1 MLKATKDITAIVID
15 SGGNYV
21 AMAQRLARDYK
32 KVYYNCNWQRAF
44 PKWNAFAV
52 GMNVPDITRV
62 DHWSEVIDECDLV
75 IFPDLYF
82 GGLQEWLVGKGYTV
96 FGARTGEAME
106 LYRDEF
112 KEMLEAANLPVN
124 DYKIL
129 YGFNELEKYL
139 RTHSDLYIK
148 TSIIRGNGET
158 FHYIDQRLSESRL
171 IELKHQLGAFK
182 EEAVFVAESP
192 VNPAVEIGYDGFVID
207 GQYPD
212 KCLAGI
218 EVKDCGYA
226 GGVIDYGSLPPVLK
240 EINKKLSG
248 IFMGAGYKCFFSNE
262 VRWTGTKGYFIDST
276 NRMPQPPGDL
286 QMEIYKDYSRY
297 IYEIANG
304 IVPEIQPVKKFGAQ
318 IIIKSDWATSE
329 SQAIYFPA
337 KYADRVKIK
346 NLMYKDGIPHFIPGE
361 IEMCEIGSVIGLG
374 DTLDEAIADAKK
386 IAETVEGDCVSCNG
400 GALDEAHA
408 QIDKLKSFNIKL
420 F

>member
-1 MLKATKDITAIVID
+1 MLKDVKDIAAIVID
-15 SGGNYV
+15 TGGNYV

-32 KVYYNCNWQRAF
+32 KVYYCCTWQTSF
-44 PKWNAFAV
+44 PKWNAYAI
-52 GMNVPDITRV
+52 GMNVPDIERV

-75 IFPDLYF
+75 IFPDLYY
-82 GGLQEWLVGKGYTV
+82 GALQEWLVSKGFTV

-112 KEMLEAANLPVN
+112 KEMLASVNLPVN
-124 DYKIL
+124 KHEIIN
-129 YGFNELEKYL
+129 GFNALEKYL
-139 RTHSDLYIK
+139 NKNEDKYVK
-148 TSIIRGNGET
+148 TSVIRGNGET
-158 FHYIDQRLSESRL
+158 FHWINNKLSASRL
-171 IELKHQLGAFK
+171 DEMRHTLGAFK
-182 EEAVFVAESP
+182 EEAVFVVEEP
-192 VNPAVEIGYDGFVID
+192 IPDAVEIGYDGFVID
-207 GQYPD
+207 GNIPD

-226 GGVIDYGSLPPVLK
+226 GAVIDYGSLPPVLK
-240 EINKKLSG
+240 EINKKLKG

-262 VRWTGTKGYFIDST
+262 IRWTGTKGYFIDST

-304 IVPEIQPVKKFGAQ
+304 IVPEIEATKKFGAQ

-329 SQAIYFPA
+329 PQAIYFPP
-337 KYADRVKIK
+337 KYNDRIKIK
-346 NLMYKDGIPHFIPGE
+346 NLMYQDGIPYFIPGE

-374 DTLDEAIADAKK
+374 STLDEAIADAKK
-386 IAETVEGDCVSCNG
+386 IAATVEGDCIHCNG
-400 GALDEAHA
+400 DALDEA
-408 QIDKLKSFNIKL
+408 QEQLKKLKDYGITL